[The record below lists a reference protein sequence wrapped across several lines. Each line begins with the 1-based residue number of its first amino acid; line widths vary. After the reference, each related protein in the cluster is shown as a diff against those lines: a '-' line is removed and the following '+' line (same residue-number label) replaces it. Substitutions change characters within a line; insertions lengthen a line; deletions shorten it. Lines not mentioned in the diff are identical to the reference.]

1 MSSLPQQAAP
11 LRLPHAIL
19 WDMDGTLIDSEPFW
33 QAAEYDVVAS
43 GGGVWTHEQALTL
56 VGFDLMDAAHVLIAA
71 GAPGT
76 PEDVVKFLV
85 ERVSAQLRTAV
96 PWREHAAST
105 LAWVR
110 ELGIPCALVTSSYGP
125 VAHAFADATVP
136 GTFEVVVS
144 GDVVKRGKPH
154 PDPYLQAA
162 RALGVDAT
170 QCIAVED
177 SKTGITAALASGART
192 IGIEAIMPV
201 EPAPGLSRIRSLDQ
215 LTPSVLDVVMRGG
228 QVDFNS

>member
-1 MSSLPQQAAP
+1 MPYREEKLHLPQ
-11 LRLPHAIL
+11 AIL
-19 WDMDGTLIDSEPFW
+19 FDMDGTLIDSEPFW
-33 QAAEYDVVAS
+33 QAAEYEVVES
-43 GGGVWTHEQALTL
+43 GGGIWTHEQALTL

-71 GAPGT
+71 GAPGS
-76 PEDVVKFLV
+76 PEDVVAFLV
-85 ERVSAQLRTAV
+85 ERVSTQLRREV
-96 PWREHAAST
+96 PWREHAAET

-110 ELGIPCALVTSSYGP
+110 ALGIPCALVTSSYGP
-125 VAHAFADATVP
+125 VAHAFADTAAP

-144 GDVVKRGKPH
+144 GDVVERGKPH

-177 SKTGITAALASGART
+177 SRTGITAALAAGART
-192 IGIEAIMPV
+192 IGIEAITPV
-201 EPAPGLSRIRSLDQ
+201 ESAPGLSRIKSLDQ

-228 QVDFNS
+228 LIDFNS